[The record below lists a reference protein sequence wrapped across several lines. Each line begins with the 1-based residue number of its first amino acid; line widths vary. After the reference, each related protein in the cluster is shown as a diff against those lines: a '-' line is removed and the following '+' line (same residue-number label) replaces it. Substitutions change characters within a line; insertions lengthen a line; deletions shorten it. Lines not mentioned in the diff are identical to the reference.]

1 MRRWYWVTIGGTTG
15 GLIYYTMMCKILS
28 KIRENNLLT
37 NNLIIH
43 IEKLLRKN
51 LGYSIILGGTIGYIT
66 GNIYRL
72 LER

>member
-1 MRRWYWVTIGGTTG
+1 MGGTTG

-28 KIRENNLLT
+28 IIKRRNILTDALIMSIEENIL
-37 NNLIIH
+37 
-43 IEKLLRKN
+43 KKN